1 MQISTNNLILN
12 TDSYKTSQFVQ
23 YPPNTT
29 SVFSYIEARGGQYS
43 ENVFFGLQMFL
54 KEYMTAPITQQ
65 MIDEA
70 EWFLKAHGEPFN
82 KSGWEY
88 ILNEHDGF
96 LPIRIKALPEGTVVT
111 TSNIMVAVENTDPL
125 CFWLTSYIET
135 ALLRAVWYPTTV
147 ATKSREIKKVIA
159 EYLEKTADD
168 EAMGGLAF
176 KLHDFGA
183 RGVSSLESAGIGG
196 CAHLVNFMGTDT
208 IEGAL
213 YAMRY
218 YNETEVPGFSV
229 PASEHS
235 TITSWG
241 RKNELEAYKNMFKQF
256 GGEFPIVSVVS
267 DSYDIYNAVEN
278 MWGGE
283 LKDMVINSGSTLVV
297 RPDSGEPAEVVA
309 KVALLLDATFGS
321 TTNSKGYKV
330 LNNVRILQGDG
341 LNDVADFEKIL
352 TKLVGYNFSTDN
364 VVFGMGG
371 GLLQQ
376 VNRDTSKF
384 AMKASQAVVDGE
396 GCDVYK
402 DPITDSGKRSK
413 KGRLGSLMV
422 DGVIATVSEE
432 EAGEDN
438 LLQVV
443 FENGKIVNETTFAE
457 VRERAGLK

>member
-1 MQISTNNLILN
+1 MNISTNNLILN
-12 TDSYKTSQFVQ
+12 TDSYKASQWLQ
-23 YPPNTT
+23 YPPNTS

-43 ENVFFGLQMFL
+43 ENVFFGIQMFI
-54 KEYMTAPITQQ
+54 KEYLLAPITQQ

-70 EWFLKAHGEPFN
+70 EWFLSNHGLPFN
-82 KSGWEY
+82 KAGWEY

-111 TSNIMVAVENTDPL
+111 TSNIMASVENTDPL
-125 CFWLTSYIET
+125 CFWLTSYVET

-147 ATKSREIKKVIA
+147 ATKSREIKKVIK
-159 EYLEKTADD
+159 EYLEMTADE
-168 EAMGGLAF
+168 EAMGGLGF

-183 RGVSSLESAGIGG
+183 RGVSSKESAGIGG

-208 IEGAL
+208 MEGAL

-218 YNETEVPGFSV
+218 YNEKDVPGFSV

-235 TITSWG
+235 TMTSWMRDG
-241 RKNELEAYKNMFKQF
+241 EVEACRNMFKQF
-256 GGEFPIVSVVS
+256 GGKFPIVSVVS

-278 MWGGE
+278 LWGE
-283 LKDMVINSGSTLVV
+283 QLKEMVINSGSTLVV
-297 RPDSGEPAEVVA
+297 RPDSGEPAEVVV

-352 TKLVGYNFSTDN
+352 TRLVGYNFSTDN

-384 AMKASQAVVDGE
+384 AMKASHAVVDGE
-396 GCDVYK
+396 GRDVFK

-413 KGRLGSLMV
+413 RGRLGSVLV
-422 DGVIATVSEE
+422 DGVITTVSEE
-432 EAGEDN
+432 EAGENN
-438 LLQVV
+438 LLEVV
-443 FENGKIVNETTFAE
+443 FENGRLVKDDTFADI
-457 VRERAGLK
+457 RDRASV